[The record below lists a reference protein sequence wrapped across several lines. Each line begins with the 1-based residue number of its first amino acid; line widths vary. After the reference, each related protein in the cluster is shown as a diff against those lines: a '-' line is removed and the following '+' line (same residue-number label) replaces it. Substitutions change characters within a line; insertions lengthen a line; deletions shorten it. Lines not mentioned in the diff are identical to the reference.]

1 MSRQRMTLA
10 VLAVARHLM
19 LAKAQRLMD
28 QNDCPKPFET
38 HGTVYLI

>member
-1 MSRQRMTLA
+1 MTLA

-28 QNDCPKPFET
+28 QNECPEALEN
-38 HGTVYLI
+38 HGTIYLI